1 MARERMS
8 SVTLTTPRLV
18 LRNAHP
24 DDADDV
30 YHQISDWD
38 VVKNLQMPPWPC
50 TRDHAV
56 EFASNA
62 SRYLI
67 EYRGQLIGIIS
78 IEDHDNQDTL
88 GYWIGKAFWGKGL
101 MSEAVNELVEEHFD
115 NPQAAPLFS
124 GYAEYN
130 VASWRIQEK
139 TGFSKIGEE
148 LTHFVARDVKVK
160 MIKTQLTRE
169 AFEKAMR

>member
-1 MARERMS
+1 MS

-18 LRNAHP
+18 LRTAHP

-30 YHQISDWD
+30 YRQISDWD
-38 VVKNLQMPPWPC
+38 VVKNLQKPTWPY

-56 EFASNA
+56 EFASHA
-62 SRYLI
+62 SGYVI
-67 EYRGQLIGIIS
+67 EYSGQLIWIIS
-78 IEDHDNQDTL
+78 IEDHDNQDTF
-88 GYWIGKAFWGKGL
+88 GHWIGKAFWGEGL
-101 MSEAVNELVEEHFD
+101 MSETANTLVEEHFD
-115 NPQAAPLFS
+115 NPQAVPLFS
-124 GYAEYN
+124 GYAEDN
-130 VASWRIQEK
+130 VASWRVQEK

-148 LTHFVARDVKVK
+148 LTYFAARGGKVK